1 MPEEATKTS
10 DLDLTEIDEI
20 SAPEVE
26 PEAPS
31 DQPNVPE
38 HLKRHECGL
47 WEIFVRN
54 MAIDDEDGRPVNFF
68 AKKELIQYLQDHG
81 IDHGDRK
88 NLQVTDTERR
98 LYDIYTG
105 VQRQHRV
112 SKEHF
117 VATLRLCHG
126 GYELWPK
133 KTKNLNDMKVI

>member
-1 MPEEATKTS
+1 MPEATKS

-20 SAPEVE
+20 SAPKVE
-26 PEAPS
+26 PEEPS
-31 DQPNVPE
+31 DQPNVPG
-38 HLKRHECGL
+38 HLQRHECGL

-54 MAIDDEDGRPVNFF
+54 MTIDDDDGHSIHYV

-81 IDHGDRK
+81 IDHDDRK

-105 VQRQHRV
+105 VQRQNRV

-117 VATLRLCHG
+117 VAALRLCHHG
-126 GYELWPK
+126 KLLWPK
-133 KTKNLNDMKVI
+133 KTINLNDMKVL